1 MLQVYRDASLSLIEA
16 GEIRRLV
23 TNKRRSPAASGVAA
37 VGRLNFIDV
46 STMLRKEECAVGAG
60 EGMREV

>member
-1 MLQVYRDASLSLIEA
+1 VIHVQRWI
-16 GEIRRLV
+16 
-23 TNKRRSPAASGVAA
+23 AAQIGSAHVATLLAA
-37 VGRLNFIDV
+37 VGSLDFIDV